1 MLELSQRKDSG
12 GRWQFWESEEMSK
25 AASLQQHP
33 ARAKE
38 LAAREKQLADACVPM
53 LEPPVRWLSEG
64 YEAHLD
70 EWGRFTASLAAEGRL
85 NPAHYPS
92 IVIWVQAWVKLQ
104 HWESMVGA
112 DVDTAERII
121 KNQRDVLL
129 KLTKQFGLTP
139 GAQKGLPATG
149 KAGSKGDSEFFGD

>member
-1 MLELSQRKDSG
+1 M
-12 GRWQFWESEEMSK
+12 K
-25 AASLQQHP
+25 AAKLQQHP
-33 ARAKE
+33 ARKKE
-38 LAAREKQLADACVPM
+38 YAAREKQLADASVSS
-53 LEPPVRWLSEG
+53 LKPPAQWQREG

-104 HWESMVGA
+104 HWESMVSA
-112 DVDTAERII
+112 EVETAERII

-129 KLTKQFGLTP
+129 KLSKQFGLTP

-149 KAGSKGDSEFFGD
+149 KTESKEDDEFFGD